1 LADISDLK
9 FSQRKPKKTR
19 LISELIDSQ
28 IGGST
33 DAIEADHAKSGDICE
48 SHKSK
53 MPLEV
58 GEDDDTPVSNQKVCE
73 FQSMA
78 VKDKAKLRGA
88 ENVDD
93 GSSLM
98 NWLRKT
104 HKKVRKEKRGSGH
117 KNCDSSAVSN
127 SNPDIPASTD
137 MHHGSLPVVDLGQE
151 NVLSTTSAKHGNE
164 NTQNMQK
171 DDMQKADDQCQNE
184 SENLKQRFLSN
195 GKSTILLKR
204 KVLLPATSCGDN
216 TENSSIK
223 RSSLR
228 TDDLRQMESEGTVQ
242 RCLTKVSLGKRHILG
257 SGFHNQN
264 IPKNKKKRKPK
275 VHEKQNVID
284 DIPMDIVELLA
295 RNQHARQ
302 LMTDTD
308 SFKNSHSQPKIAEV
322 DCAEISAKDGPIDAS
337 TVLDTNFQK
346 SLASES
352 KRKSLQGCASSS
364 TAAANVHLQDLHTQK
379 PSQCHAVSS
388 TEIPNGHGPESHMQ
402 NSLQVHALPIPGS
415 FNVYPPKLRVPD
427 ILECTQEQQTHF
439 CRDEE
444 VTIACTSPIFSHH
457 QHISE
462 VPTQSWSNVRD
473 KKLMWDSFKTASRN
487 SPTST
492 YGFQFR
498 NRVREVDPRPIPVYG
513 ASNDYATQQ
522 PVTAAVDQYTKE
534 AVNQVHPRSVP
545 STALTMEVGR
555 LYDQSIA
562 GQSGLYPKE
571 PMAATHLLGLMDS
584 STARGFANYQ
594 RASMRQMELET
605 QNLGSQYAQ
614 HNQYNASP
622 STSYGSHQTE
632 KVPLRLQ
639 DLARHQVEKNLHRP
653 LRPHPRVG
661 VLGSLLQQDIANW
674 SENCGTQSGYRL
686 GVSKGTS
693 SFDINR
699 KGNYETLNSGML
711 SAGWNA
717 LQLGS
722 VTSVANPERPL
733 PRYGATQPWTGGT
746 GKSVGPLDKLVKK
759 DICQT
764 NRNPADFT
772 IISDKNEYMISL

>member
-1 LADISDLK
+1 MKYSDL
-9 FSQRKPKKTR
+9 FY
-19 LISELIDSQ
+19 
-28 IGGST
+28 
-33 DAIEADHAKSGDICE
+33 
-48 SHKSK
+48 
-53 MPLEV
+53 
-58 GEDDDTPVSNQKVCE
+58 
-73 FQSMA
+73 
-78 VKDKAKLRGA
+78 
-88 ENVDD
+88 
-93 GSSLM
+93 SS
-98 NWLRKT
+98 
-104 HKKVRKEKRGSGH
+104 
-117 KNCDSSAVSN
+117 
-127 SNPDIPASTD
+127 P
-137 MHHGSLPVVDLGQE
+137 Q
-151 NVLSTTSAKHGNE
+151 
-164 NTQNMQK
+164 
-171 DDMQKADDQCQNE
+171 
-184 SENLKQRFLSN
+184 
-195 GKSTILLKR
+195 
-204 KVLLPATSCGDN
+204 
-216 TENSSIK
+216 
-223 RSSLR
+223 
-228 TDDLRQMESEGTVQ
+228 
-242 RCLTKVSLGKRHILG
+242 VSLGKRHILG
-257 SGFHNQN
+257 SDFHNQN
-264 IPKNKKKRKPK
+264 VPKNKKKRRLK

-302 LMTDTD
+302 MMTGTD
-308 SFKNSHSQPKIAEV
+308 SLENSHTQPKIAEV
-322 DCAEISAKDGPIDAS
+322 DSAEISAKDGPIDAS

-352 KRKSLQGCASSS
+352 RRKSFQGCASSS
-364 TAAANVHLQDLHTQK
+364 IAAANVHLQDLHTQK
-379 PSQCHAVSS
+379 PSQCHAASS

-462 VPTQSWSNVRD
+462 VPTQSWSNKRE

-487 SPTST
+487 SPT

-498 NRVREVDPRPIPVYG
+498 NRVREDPHPIPVYG
-513 ASNDYATQQ
+513 ASNDYATHQ

-614 HNQYNASP
+614 HNHHYNASP
-622 STSYGSHQTE
+622 SASTSYGSHQTE

-733 PRYGATQPWTGGT
+733 PRYVTTQPWTGGT
-746 GKSVGPLDKLVKK
+746 GRSVHPLDKLVKK

-772 IISDKNEYMISL
+772 IISDKNEYMINL